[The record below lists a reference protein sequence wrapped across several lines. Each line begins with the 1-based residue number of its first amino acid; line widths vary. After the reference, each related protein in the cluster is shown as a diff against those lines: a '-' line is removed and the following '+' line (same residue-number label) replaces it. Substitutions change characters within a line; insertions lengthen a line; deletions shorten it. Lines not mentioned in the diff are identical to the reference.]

1 VRTRSRRRLD
11 VALLCGG
18 GVLLGVGAAIGAFV
32 GNPEHIQAMW
42 AGAAFHDDH
51 SAAITEVIDW
61 DFGSATDKH
70 GIFRDVKD
78 LDPSGAIQVSSPDAP
93 DDLLVTDA
101 PFDAAAFPATRL
113 RIGNPDETV
122 SGRHRYTISYDL
134 ASTVL
139 DQGNRLAWDA
149 IGAYWPVSMTKGT
162 VEVVAPFELVDPT
175 CVKGATGSTT
185 SCTITQTEPGHL
197 VADIGGLDADEGVTV
212 AATPGAPLAAAPV
225 LSPPT
230 GPIPPGDG
238 IGLVPPALLAFAG
251 GLLGALPAS
260 RLVRR
265 RGRERVGGGGAA
277 DAAWA
282 LDSTSER
289 LVDSEELA
297 SMATIEFAPPDGLS
311 PAQGG
316 VLLAESVEP
325 RHKVAWLVT
334 EAIDGAISLDQEN
347 GHRVRM
353 RRLAFG
359 DPGAAP
365 VLDTMF
371 DGQDDLLLGKYD
383 RHFAAGWSLVG
394 SGLLQWMGASG
405 LWDPAGDR
413 RRTSVRILGI
423 LVGVVGAAA
432 TVLSA
437 VMAARHGSG
446 WLVGVGIGAV
456 LAGIG
461 WAGAVRAWE
470 LKVRTPLGSGL
481 WLRTESFRRFLA
493 QSEGYHAEQAAARG
507 VLREYTA
514 WAVAVGEV
522 DRWTRAMAAAGN
534 IPDQSAL
541 GYAYL
546 YPLLLSSTSSAS
558 TAPSSSGGGGGGGG
572 SVGGG
577 GGGGGGGSW

>member
-1 VRTRSRRRLD
+1 M
-11 VALLCGG
+11 ALLCGG

-32 GNPEHIQAMW
+32 GNPEHIQEMW
-42 AGAAFHDDH
+42 AGASFHQDG

-78 LDPSGAIQVSSPDAP
+78 LDPAANIKVTSPDAP
-93 DDLLVTDA
+93 DELLIAAA
-101 PFDAAAFPATRL
+101 PFDAAAYPATRL
-113 RIGNPDETV
+113 RIGDADQTV
-122 SGRHRYTISYDL
+122 SGRHRYVITYDL
-134 ASTVL
+134 GADVL
-139 DQGNRLAWDA
+139 SENGRLGWNA
-149 IGAYWPVSMTKGT
+149 IGAYWPVPMSKAT
-162 VEVVAPFELVDPT
+162 VEAVAPFELTDVRCSQGPN
-175 CVKGATGSTT
+175 GSGTP
-185 SCTITQTEPGHL
+185 CTITQPEPGHL
-197 VADIGGLDADEGVTV
+197 VAQIGELGAEEGVTI
-212 AATPGAPLAAAPV
+212 AATPGAALAAAPV

-238 IGLVPPALLAFAG
+238 IGLVPPALLALFG

-260 RLVRR
+260 RIVRR
-265 RGRERVGGGGAA
+265 WGRERVGAGGAT

-282 LDSTSER
+282 TDSTSER
-289 LVDSEELA
+289 RVDSDELDA
-297 SMATIEFAPPDGLS
+297 MATIEFAPPEALS

-316 VLLAESVEP
+316 VLLAESVEQ

-334 EAIDGAISLDQEN
+334 EAIDGAISIDQED
-347 GHRVRM
+347 GKRVRL
-353 RRLAFG
+353 RRLGFG
-359 DPGAAP
+359 DPEASP

-371 DGQDDLLLGKYD
+371 DGQQELLLGKYD
-383 RHFAAGWSLVG
+383 KDFAAGWRQVG
-394 SGLLQWMGASG
+394 TGLQHWMDTSG

-413 RRTSVRILGI
+413 RRTMVRVLGI
-423 LVGVVGAAA
+423 LTGIVGAAA

-437 VMAARHGSG
+437 VLAAQHGAG
-446 WLVGVGIGAV
+446 WLVGVAIGAV

-461 WAGAVRAWE
+461 WAGAIRAWE

-522 DRWTRAMAAAGN
+522 DRWTRAMASAGN
-534 IPDQSAL
+534 LPDQSAL

-546 YPLLLSSTSSAS
+546 YPVLLASTSSSS
-558 TAPSSSGGGGGGGG
+558 TAPSSSGGGGGGFGG

>member
-1 VRTRSRRRLD
+1 LD

-32 GNPEHIQAMW
+32 GNPEHIQDMW
-42 AGAAFHDDH
+42 AGASFHADG

-78 LDPSGAIQVSSPDAP
+78 LDEATGNIQVSSPDAP
-93 DDLLVTDA
+93 AAVLVTA
-101 PFDAAAFPATRL
+101 TPFGEASYPATRI
-113 RIGNPDETV
+113 RIGSPDETV
-122 SGRHRYTISYDL
+122 SGRHRYVIGYNL
-134 ASTVL
+134 PAAVL
-139 DQGNRLAWDA
+139 KKDGQLSWDA
-149 IGAYWPVSMTKGT
+149 IGAYWPVPMTRGT
-162 VEVVAPFELVDPT
+162 VEAVAPFEFTNVRCLQGPN
-175 CVKGATGSTT
+175 GSTT
-185 SCTITQTEPGHL
+185 PCTIDQPQPGHL
-197 VADIGGLDADEGVTV
+197 VAQIDGLDADEGVTIS
-212 AATPGAPLAAAPV
+212 ATPGPALAAAPA
-225 LSPPT
+225 LTPPS
-230 GPIPPGDG
+230 GAIPPGDG
-238 IGLVPPALLAFAG
+238 IGLLPPALLALAG

-265 RGRERVGGGGAA
+265 AGRERVGAGGAA

-289 LVDSEELA
+289 RVDSNELE
-297 SMATIEFAPPDGLS
+297 SMATIEFAPPEQLS

-316 VLLAESVEP
+316 VLLAEAVET

-334 EAIDGAISLDQEN
+334 EAIDGAISLDQEDN
-347 GHRVRM
+347 KRVRM
-353 RRLAFG
+353 RRLDFG
-359 DPGAAP
+359 DPTAAP

-371 DGQDDLLLGKYD
+371 DGEQELLLGKYD
-383 RHFAAGWSLVG
+383 RHFAAGWRQVG
-394 SGLLQWMGASG
+394 TDLQHWMDTSG

-413 RRTSVRILGI
+413 RRTTVRIVGI
-423 LVGVVGAAA
+423 LAGVAGAAA

-437 VMAARHGSG
+437 VMAAQHGAG
-446 WLVGVGIGAV
+446 WLVGVALGAV
-456 LAGIG
+456 IAGVG
-461 WAGAVRAWE
+461 WAGALRAWE

-493 QSEGYHAEQAAARG
+493 QSEGYHADQAAARG

-522 DRWTRAMAAAGN
+522 DRWTRAMASASVA
-534 IPDQSAL
+534 PDPTAL
-541 GYAYL
+541 SYAYL
-546 YPLLLSSTSSAS
+546 YPVLYASTASAS
-558 TAPSSSGGGGGGGG
+558 TAPSSSGGGGGGFGG